1 VELSTRVAEPELMD
15 TVEQA
20 RAYAAADFSEPHQAF
35 VTRFRDRFPD
45 FVGGHVLD
53 LGCGAADVTVRFAR
67 AYPAARVHGVD
78 GAQAMLDEGRRLV
91 RQVGLGE
98 RITLEL
104 LRLPSPSLGG
114 AGYDAVISN
123 SLLHHLAEP
132 AVLWS
137 SIEAAARPGAPVFVM
152 DLHRPASTD
161 AAQRLVDEYAA
172 DESPVLRDDF
182 YRSLCAAYT
191 PEEVQS
197 QLVRSALPHLRVEV
211 VGDRHLV
218 VYGAITP

>member
-91 RQVGLGE
+91 QQVGLGE

-172 DESPVLRDDF
+172 DESPVPRDDF

>member
-91 RQVGLGE
+91 RQVGVGE